1 MPAPGDARAAQWQ
14 TRRMKTLVLVR
25 HAKSAW
31 GDPTLAD
38 HDRPLNDRG
47 RRDAPEMG
55 RRLRERGTSP
65 DAILSSTAV
74 RARTTAEAIA
84 ASLGLDPATVSLD
97 ERLYGSSPETIL
109 DVVAG
114 LDEAV
119 STAMVVAHDPGLSD
133 LAYRLSGEIEH
144 MPTCA
149 VAEFRFAAWTWAEL
163 AESEPVEVRFDTPR

>member
-1 MPAPGDARAAQWQ
+1 
-14 TRRMKTLVLVR
+14 MKTLVLVR

-31 GDPTLAD
+31 GDPSLAD

-55 RRLRERGTSP
+55 RRIRERGIHP
-65 DAILSSTAV
+65 GAILSSTAV
-74 RARTTAEAIA
+74 RARSTAEAIA
-84 ASLGLDPATVSLD
+84 GELGVAPGTLTLD

-114 LDEAV
+114 LDDEV
-119 STAMVVAHDPGLSD
+119 TTALVVAHDPGMSD
-133 LAYRLSGEIEH
+133 LAYRLSGEIDH

-149 VAEFRFAAWTWAEL
+149 VAEFRFAAWSWSEIAD
-163 AESEPVEVRFDTPR
+163 AEPVEVHLDTPR

>member
-1 MPAPGDARAAQWQ
+1 
-14 TRRMKTLVLVR
+14 MKTLVLVR

-55 RRLRERGTSP
+55 RRLRERGTVP

-74 RARTTAEAIA
+74 RARSTAEALA
-84 ASLGLDPATVSLD
+84 AAVGVDASGLTLD
-97 ERLYGSSPETIL
+97 ERLYGSSPDTIL
-109 DVVAG
+109 AVVG
-114 LDEAV
+114 ELDDELT
-119 STAMVVAHDPGLSD
+119 TAIVVAHDPGLSD

-149 VAEFRFAAWTWAEL
+149 VAEFRFAAWSWAEL
-163 AESEPVEVRFDTPR
+163 GESEPVDIRFDTPR

>member
-1 MPAPGDARAAQWQ
+1 
-14 TRRMKTLVLVR
+14 MKTLVLVR

-31 GDPTLAD
+31 GDPTLPD

-55 RRLRERGTSP
+55 RRLRERGTMP

-74 RARTTAEAIA
+74 RARSTAEALA
-84 ASLGLDPATVSLD
+84 EALGVDGSGLRLD

-109 DVVAG
+109 DVVG
-114 LDEAV
+114 ELEDELT
-119 STAMVVAHDPGLSD
+119 TAIVVAHDPGLSD

-149 VAEFRFAAWTWAEL
+149 VAEFRFAAWSWAEL
-163 AESEPVEVRFDTPR
+163 RETEPVDIRFDTPR

>member
-1 MPAPGDARAAQWQ
+1 
-14 TRRMKTLVLVR
+14 MKTLVLVR

-31 GDPTLAD
+31 ADPTLAD

-65 DAILSSTAV
+65 DTILSSTAV
-74 RARTTAEAIA
+74 RARTTAEALA
-84 ASLGLDPATVSLD
+84 TALAVDPAAVVLD

-109 DVVAG
+109 DIVAELDDG
-114 LDEAV
+114 L
-119 STAMVVAHDPGLSD
+119 STALVVAHDPGLSD
-133 LAYRLSGEIEH
+133 LAFRLSAEIEH

-149 VAEFRFAAWTWAEL
+149 VAEFKFSARSWAEL
-163 AESEPVEVRFDTPR
+163 ADADPVEIRFDTPR

>member
-1 MPAPGDARAAQWQ
+1 
-14 TRRMKTLVLVR
+14 MKTLVLVR

-31 GDPTLAD
+31 ADPTLAD

-65 DAILSSTAV
+65 DTILSSTAV
-74 RARTTAEAIA
+74 RARTTAEALA
-84 ASLGLDPATVSLD
+84 TALAVDPAAVVLD

-109 DVVAG
+109 DIVAE
-114 LDEAV
+114 LDEEF
-119 STAMVVAHDPGLSD
+119 STALVVAHDPGLSD
-133 LAYRLSGEIEH
+133 LAFRLSAEIEH

-149 VAEFRFAAWTWAEL
+149 VAEFRFPARSWAEL
-163 AESEPVEVRFDTPR
+163 ADADPVEIRFDTPR

>member
-1 MPAPGDARAAQWQ
+1 
-14 TRRMKTLVLVR
+14 MKTLVLVR

-31 GDPTLAD
+31 DDPTLAD

-74 RARTTAEAIA
+74 RARTTAEVIA
-84 ASLGLDPATVSLD
+84 AALGAESAVVLD

-109 DVVAG
+109 GVVAE
-114 LDEAV
+114 LDDAL
-119 STAMVVAHDPGLSD
+119 STAMVVAHDPGLSH
-133 LAYRLSGEIEH
+133 LAFRLSGEIEH

-149 VAEFRFAAWTWAEL
+149 VAEFRFAAASWADL
-163 AESEPVEVRFDTPR
+163 ADAEPTEVRLDTPR

>member
-1 MPAPGDARAAQWQ
+1 
-14 TRRMKTLVLVR
+14 MKTLVLVR

-55 RRLRERGTSP
+55 RRLRERGVAP

-74 RARTTAEAIA
+74 RARSTAEAIA
-84 ASLGLDPATVSLD
+84 DELGAARGVLAFD

-109 DVVAG
+109 EVVG
-114 LDEAV
+114 EVDDEMTTV
-119 STAMVVAHDPGLSD
+119 LVVAHDPGMSD
-133 LAYRLSGEIEH
+133 LANQLSGEIEH
-144 MPTCA
+144 MPTCG
-149 VAEFRFAAWTWAEL
+149 VAEFRFAAWSWSEIGEAEPL
-163 AESEPVEVRFDTPR
+163 EVHLDTPH

>member
-1 MPAPGDARAAQWQ
+1 
-14 TRRMKTLVLVR
+14 MKTLVLVR

-84 ASLGLDPATVSLD
+84 ASLGLEPASVSLD
-97 ERLYGSSPETIL
+97 ERLYGSSPDTIL
-109 DVVAG
+109 GVVAE

-119 STAMVVAHDPGLSD
+119 STALVVAHDPGLSD